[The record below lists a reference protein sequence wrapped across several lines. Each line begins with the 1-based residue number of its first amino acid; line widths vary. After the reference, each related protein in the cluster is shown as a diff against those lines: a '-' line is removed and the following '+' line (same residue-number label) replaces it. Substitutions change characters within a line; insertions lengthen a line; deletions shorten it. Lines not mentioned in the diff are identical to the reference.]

1 MSPSNGVAP
10 RFWDKRV
17 TIYFISSFGILLIVS
32 IPFMIAKQVSLSFL
46 IDYSIGIFAVRII
59 WNFIALIIM
68 LWTSIVVWMK
78 MNDETL
84 KELDASRNRRKFN
97 MTKYRDLAKLITYS
111 NYSSLAFSDF
121 SQSSE

>member
-1 MSPSNGVAP
+1 
-10 RFWDKRV
+10 
-17 TIYFISSFGILLIVS
+17 
-32 IPFMIAKQVSLSFL
+32 MIAKQVSLSFL

-59 WNFIALIIM
+59 INFITLTIM

-97 MTKYRDLAKLITYS
+97 MTKYCDLPNLIT
-111 NYSSLAFSDF
+111 
-121 SQSSE
+121 